1 MANTRPICIVYSD
14 GTHCATRA
22 EAYRIGR
29 SVNMVNA
36 RVTAIRKMLVDD
48 RVKRADIYN
57 EYGRCAWVILK
68 DGIEIR
74 IKSAWSIDRWLK

>member
-36 RVTAIRKMLVDD
+36 RVTAIRKMLVDG
-48 RVKRADIYN
+48 RVKRADIYD
-57 EYGRCAWVILK
+57 EYGRCTWVILK
-68 DGIEIR
+68 DDIEIR
-74 IKSAWSIDRWLK
+74 IKSAWPVDRWLK